1 MIYDESQSGDD
12 NITSCKPSH
21 LLSSFSAMA
30 QIYFLIVAADME
42 GDGLST
48 TGTAVI
54 TITDSNDNAPE
65 FEQTSVI

>member
-1 MIYDESQSGDD
+1 MMNLKVVMITLLHV
-12 NITSCKPSH
+12 NH
-21 LLSSFSAMA
+21 LICYLTF
-30 QIYFLIVAADME
+30 QQWPRYTLLIVATDSA
-42 GDGLST
+42 GIGFST

>member
-1 MIYDESQSGDD
+1 MMNLKVVMITLLHV
-12 NITSCKPSH
+12 NH
-21 LLSSFSAMA
+21 LICYLPF
-30 QIYFLIVAADME
+30 QQWPRYTLLIVAADME